1 MRLIAALLVAAG
13 AISDERWF
21 TDEDLA
27 VEHAVPYEEFEKTF
41 YSRARSTGFS
51 RSMEEYYRIYAR
63 ECHNFG
69 GCKKW
74 KKAER
79 TIYPDNSQVGCP
91 EDEFAPHEPWPA
103 NWATGE
109 DESKTIND
117 RTILLDHDITLHK
130 LRIAG
135 TGKLIVKGRFSLKAF
150 HSTFR
155 EFLCRLFTIF

>member
-13 AISDERWF
+13 AVSDERWF

-74 KKAER
+74 KKAEEGFQ
-79 TIYPDNSQVGCP
+79 TDASEIALSANQD
-91 EDEFAPHEPWPA
+91 FAVSLVA
-103 NWATGE
+103 NQ
-109 DESKTIND
+109 
-117 RTILLDHDITLHK
+117 
-130 LRIAG
+130 
-135 TGKLIVKGRFSLKAF
+135 
-150 HSTFR
+150 
-155 EFLCRLFTIF
+155 